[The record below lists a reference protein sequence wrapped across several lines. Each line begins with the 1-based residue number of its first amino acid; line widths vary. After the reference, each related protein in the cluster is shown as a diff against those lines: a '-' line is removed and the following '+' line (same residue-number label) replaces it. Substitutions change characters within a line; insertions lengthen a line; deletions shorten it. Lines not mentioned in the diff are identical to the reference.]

1 MMIEVAQ
8 SDEASALLKFQ
19 IKTFTGRYI
28 PVEHRLRLD
37 AVDVEGNKKSL
48 FMTRSLADR
57 IRFVMVE
64 YLE

>member
-1 MMIEVAQ
+1 MTDAPQ
-8 SDEASALLKFQ
+8 SDETAARLKFQ